1 VPRRLAR
8 SLVILALAGC
18 SGSEFD
24 AAATGGAAGTSSG
37 GAGGS
42 SGSTASGGTSASGGK
57 DGGLGGKDAG
67 STGGGGAAAQTTLY
81 KPSGPVGLAVD
92 DFNLY
97 WGSQNT
103 KDVVYAPKDGGGT
116 PVQVVTES
124 TSVYYVAL
132 SAGDLYWTGTSN
144 AVRKKSLPSGAPF
157 ELEPGLGGPLGVAV
171 TSGRAFV
178 AESTDSKLA
187 VVDAVGGGEIDSYP
201 LPSGGFPEGV
211 ATDGTTLYVALV
223 NAGQIVSLPAAGGT
237 PQVFANAEPNPA
249 GIAVDAD
256 FVYWTTQASPQSLR
270 KKAKSGGTVVVLA
283 SGLTLPT
290 GVAVDGQYVY
300 CADAG
305 AGRIFRVPK

>member
-1 VPRRLAR
+1 MGG
-8 SLVILALAGC
+8 SAG
-18 SGSEFD
+18 S
-24 AAATGGAAGTSSG
+24 ASG

-42 SGSTASGGTSASGGK
+42 GGSTATGGASASGGK

-67 STGGGGAAAQTTLY
+67 GGGGGQTTLY
-81 KPSGPVGLAVD
+81 DTSGPVGLAVD

-103 KDVVYAPKDGGGT
+103 KDVVYAPKDGSGT

-132 SAGDLYWTGTSN
+132 SGGELYWTGTSN
-144 AVRKKSLPSGAPF
+144 AVRKKSLPNGSPF

-171 TSGRAFV
+171 SSGRAFV

-187 VVDAVGGGEIDSYP
+187 VVDAVGGGEIGSYA
-201 LPSGGFPEGV
+201 LPAGAFPEGV

-223 NAGQIVSLPAAGGT
+223 NAGKIASLPAAGGA
-237 PQVFANAEPNPA
+237 PQTFADAEPKPA
-249 GIAVDAD
+249 GVAVDAD

-270 KKAKSGGTVVVLA
+270 KKAKTGGTVVVLA

-305 AGRIFRVPK
+305 SGRIFRVPK